1 MQTDTDP
8 VIHAY
13 WIHKKIK
20 EPTVVAEY
28 VFEVPVP
35 AFVAINKLTWK
46 RKNART
52 AVQLC
57 IRRPYDKSRMA

>member
-13 WIHKKIK
+13 WIHKQIK
-20 EPTVVAEY
+20 RPTVVAEY

-35 AFVAINKLTWK
+35 ALVINK
-46 RKNART
+46 RANM
-52 AVQLC
+52 
-57 IRRPYDKSRMA
+57 DKETI